1 MGININIATKF
12 DSKGLR
18 LAKKDLANATKDLK
32 NSTASLGKNFAV
44 LGAGLVGVGALI
56 SKNAK
61 SLARIEAI
69 NAQTDATIKS
79 MGNTAGISAEQIQ
92 KLAGSLEAVTATE
105 AETIQEGANLLLT
118 FKNIKN
124 EAGAGNDIFN
134 QTTTAMVD
142 LARAMGTDAS
152 GEAIR
157 LGKALNDPVKGIS
170 ALTRVGVSF
179 TEQQKEQ
186 VKALVA
192 SGDMMGAQKLILSE
206 LQAQFGGSGAAYAKT
221 FSGQLEL
228 MGHELG
234 NVGEEATMAVMPALQ
249 SMVSQLREL
258 IPVIGPQLKAAIESV
273 NWQELVTS
281 VVSFT
286 TFLIQNAKTI
296 GTVVATLWTLST
308 VLKVVSVVM
317 AATKALSAMYTI
329 LLVTQAA
336 ATGGLTVAQTL
347 LNAAMLA
354 NPIGLLVAGLALLT
368 GALYLATLAANNNKT
383 AVDGMNAVTTKYNLA
398 PTTTS
403 WNTYGTSLNTVTTS
417 AKETK
422 ASTEAMIEAVNRA
435 DQAKLG
441 NLKNEIDGV
450 KFSAQA
456 AAAELRR
463 MTQYALGA
471 ASAGAGTNTGK
482 TTTTTSTTTSGTKK
496 TLTGLQS
503 LKKTLKQEATKTK
516 QFAKLT
522 GKLGFSEGLA
532 GMILGGKNPIKTA
545 KSIIQGTKKAA
556 NKLKNMYAK
565 SAAGI
570 AEANQA
576 ANSLMIG
583 SNEEV
588 LDSITETV
596 DPEIAILAEKE
607 RVYNSFLDSVKQTFS
622 AIKDSI
628 MGAFSLPELGTSTSG
643 IIRNMEKMLVKVR
656 AFANN
661 VAQLSTMG
669 LDPALLNQV
678 ISAGPIAGS
687 QLAAGLVAG
696 GVEALSTINA
706 GYAEI
711 GALSSAIATTGT
723 EAAFSTAAQ
732 QTVYNINVDGGV
744 GSGSTIGKAIVDA
757 IKAYERTSGAV
768 WQGA

>member
-179 TEQQKEQ
+179 TEQQKTQ
-186 VKALVA
+186 IKALA
-192 SGDMMGAQKLILSE
+192 ESGDLMGAQKVILAE

-228 MGHELG
+228 MGHELDT
-234 NVGEEATMAVMPALQ
+234 VGEEATMAVMPALQ
-249 SMVSQLREL
+249 NMVAQLRLL

-273 NWQELVTS
+273 NWQGLVTS

-286 TFLIQNAKTI
+286 TFLIQNAQTI
-296 GTVVATLWTLST
+296 ATVVAALWTLST
-308 VLKVVSVVM
+308 ILKIVSVVM
-317 AATKALSAMYTI
+317 AATKALSALYTV
-329 LLVTQAA
+329 LLVAQTA

-354 NPIGLLVAGLALLT
+354 NPIGLIVAGLALLA
-368 GALYLATLAANNNKT
+368 GALYLATIAANNNKT
-383 AVDGMNAVTTKYNLA
+383 ATNGMNAITTKYDLKPTTASWNKYGTAIEDTTGKINGYKTAIDSPTSFKANDEEQGILGVKNAWNEALRAKQAYANIPITSPAAGGPMSATKGTAPTITGTTTATTTGGALA
-398 PTTTS
+398 P
-403 WNTYGTSLNTVTTS
+403 
-417 AKETK
+417 
-422 ASTEAMIEAVNRA
+422 
-435 DQAKLG
+435 
-441 NLKNEIDGV
+441 
-450 KFSAQA
+450 
-456 AAAELRR
+456 
-463 MTQYALGA
+463 
-471 ASAGAGTNTGK
+471 
-482 TTTTTSTTTSGTKK
+482 K
-496 TLTGLQS
+496 TLTGLQTIN
-503 LKKTLKQEATKTK
+503 KTIKQQVTMQN
-516 QFAKLT
+516 QFGKLT
-522 GKLGFSEGLA
+522 DKLGFSEGLA

-545 KSIIQGTKKAA
+545 KAIIQGTAKAA
-556 NKLKNMYAK
+556 NKIKNQYLKT
-565 SAAGI
+565 AAGI
-570 AEANQA
+570 AEANQVISDSSA
-576 ANSLMIG
+576 SVVDDRANFAN
-583 SNEEV
+583 NESVALKE
-588 LDSITETV
+588 TERLY
-596 DPEIAILAEKE
+596 E
-607 RVYNSFLDSVKQTFS
+607 SFMESVKQTFGQ
-622 AIKDSI
+622 IKDSI
-628 MGAFSLPELGTSTSG
+628 MGAFNLPDLGTSSSSV
-643 IIRNMEKMLVKVR
+643 IRNMEKMLTKVR
-656 AFANN
+656 AFAKN
-661 VAQLSTMG
+661 VADLSTMG
-669 LDPALLNQV
+669 LDPALLNQI
-678 ISAGPIAGS
+678 ISAGPMAGS
-687 QLAAGLVAG
+687 QLAAGLVSG

-711 GALSSAIATTGT
+711 GALSAAIATTGT
-723 EAAFSTAAQ
+723 MGAYGSAAQ
-732 QTVYNINVDGGV
+732 QTIYNIAVEGGV

>member
-1 MGININIATKF
+1 
-12 DSKGLR
+12 
-18 LAKKDLANATKDLK
+18 
-32 NSTASLGKNFAV
+32 
-44 LGAGLVGVGALI
+44 
-56 SKNAK
+56 
-61 SLARIEAI
+61 
-69 NAQTDATIKS
+69 
-79 MGNTAGISAEQIQ
+79 
-92 KLAGSLEAVTATE
+92 
-105 AETIQEGANLLLT
+105 
-118 FKNIKN
+118 
-124 EAGAGNDIFN
+124 
-134 QTTTAMVD
+134 
-142 LARAMGTDAS
+142 
-152 GEAIR
+152 
-157 LGKALNDPVKGIS
+157 
-170 ALTRVGVSF
+170 
-179 TEQQKEQ
+179 
-186 VKALVA
+186 
-192 SGDMMGAQKLILSE
+192 
-206 LQAQFGGSGAAYAKT
+206 
-221 FSGQLEL
+221 
-228 MGHELG
+228 
-234 NVGEEATMAVMPALQ
+234 
-249 SMVSQLREL
+249 
-258 IPVIGPQLKAAIESV
+258 
-273 NWQELVTS
+273 
-281 VVSFT
+281 
-286 TFLIQNAKTI
+286 
-296 GTVVATLWTLST
+296 
-308 VLKVVSVVM
+308 
-317 AATKALSAMYTI
+317 
-329 LLVTQAA
+329 
-336 ATGGLTVAQTL
+336 
-347 LNAAMLA
+347 
-354 NPIGLLVAGLALLT
+354 
-368 GALYLATLAANNNKT
+368 
-383 AVDGMNAVTTKYNLA
+383 MNAVTTKYNLA

-417 AKETK
+417 AKGTRK
-422 ASTEAMIEAVNRA
+422 ATEAMIESVNRA

-471 ASAGAGTNTGK
+471 ASAGAGGGGGGSQAPTGGGGGGGGAK
-482 TTTTTSTTTSGTKK
+482 PS
-496 TLTGLQS
+496 LTGLQEI
-503 LKKTLKQEATKTK
+503 KKTLRQEATKTK

-545 KSIIQGTKKAA
+545 KAIIQGTKKAA

-576 ANSLMIG
+576 ANGLIVD

-588 LDSITETV
+588 LDSIEETV

-656 AFANN
+656 AFAKN

-732 QTVYNINVDGGV
+732 QSIYNINVDGGV